1 MAMSRDNTVLVL
13 ATTLGVTS
21 QAAGVK
27 LNGDINILTITQ
39 AADASVLPAGLPKGT
54 ITYIVNLS
62 ASASVL
68 FPPVGG
74 AINGGT
80 VDASVA
86 LTASKTTIAIAVDG
100 LGNFRTAVSA

>member
-39 AADASVLPAGLPKGT
+39 AADASVLPAGLPKG
-54 ITYIVNLS
+54 TYIVNLS